1 MISEWDREGDLE
13 NRRNN
18 ETILPFP
25 VCNVPR
31 EPSPLRGTCK
41 INPDNAYPCMF
52 LKNSDPL
59 S

>member
-25 VCNVPR
+25 VCNEFSRSSRTLILARNVQNKSGQRVSVHVPQ
-31 EPSPLRGTCK
+31 K
-41 INPDNAYPCMF
+41 
-52 LKNSDPL
+52 
-59 S
+59 

>member
-25 VCNVPR
+25 VCNGILSFL
-31 EPSPLRGTCK
+31 E
-41 INPDNAYPCMF
+41 NPHPCEERA
-52 LKNSDPL
+52 K
-59 S
+59 